1 MIDRRDEEKQS
12 LQKQVLKLSEENIEL
27 TFELEQL
34 KKTVPRLKVGLQF
47 SHIVSDVHITSS
59 QCCCIMLRSSALM
72 LASS

>member
-47 SHIVSDVHITSS
+47 SHIISDVHKFSMLLYYAAF
-59 QCCCIMLRSSALM
+59 QCARVG
-72 LASS
+72 